1 MKRNNFSNPSK
12 TAWLLICGLLIVSLA
27 GCLPAQAGQGITSSP
42 VSATPTQVL
51 PATVLPSATPTP
63 TDQPTKTPVPEPTR
77 TPSPEPPPEITLLF
91 TGQIVPGRCVEAG
104 VQERGEADSIY
115 DAVRPLIEGADLA
128 VATVNGTISEFS
140 PKTGC
145 VATFVLTGSPVHA
158 DAIQR
163 AGFDAA
169 SVATNHIKNC
179 NLSNCGNKAFFETLD
194 NLRRVGVVPI
204 GAGENLEEGLKPVY
218 FDVKGVRFGIVSLG
232 EIEPL
237 AFAGEDTPGIG
248 VLSEENLRAALQEA
262 GQEADVVIAMPH
274 WGPEYTARPNWN
286 QLRYARIAV
295 EAGADLVVG
304 NHTHVVQAVQ
314 EINGVPV
321 FYGLGN
327 FVFDQA
333 WSTETTQS
341 VILVVRYRGTNLENY
356 ELIPVVA
363 ARDGVLRL
371 ADDGE
376 AAEILGRIEEA
387 SRRLPVP

>member
-1 MKRNNFSNPSK
+1 MKSNLPAMPSRR
-12 TAWLLICGLLIVSLA
+12 TWPFVWCVLVLVLA
-27 GCLPAQAGQGITSSP
+27 GCLPVQAGQEVVLSSTSP
-42 VSATPTQVL
+42 APTQNL
-51 PATVLPSATPTP
+51 PLPTMPVVIPTASRQPTDTQAPAPTP
-63 TDQPTKTPVPEPTR
+63 
-77 TPSPEPPPEITLLF
+77 TPSPEPPPEITLVF

-104 VQERGEADSIY
+104 VQARGEADSIY
-115 DAVRPLIEGADLA
+115 DAVRPLIQGADLA

-145 VATFVLTGSPVHA
+145 VATFVLTGSPLHA

-179 NLSNCGNKAFFETLD
+179 NLSNCGNTAFFETLD
-194 NLRRVGVVPI
+194 NLNRVGVIPI
-204 GAGENLEEGLKPVY
+204 GAGENLAEGLQPGL
-218 FDVKGVRFGIVSLG
+218 FDVKGVTFGIVSLG

-237 AFAGEDTPGIG
+237 AFASEDTPGIA
-248 VLSEENLRAALQEA
+248 VLTEENLRAAIQEA
-262 GQEADVVIAMPH
+262 RQEADVVIVMPH

-286 QLRYARIAV
+286 QLTYAHIAV
-295 EAGADLVVG
+295 EAGADLVIG

-314 EINGVPV
+314 EIDGVPV

-341 VILVVRYRGTNLENY
+341 VILVVHFRGMILENY
-356 ELIPVVA
+356 ELIPAVA

-371 ADDGE
+371 AEGDE
-376 AAEILGRIEEA
+376 AADILERIEIA
-387 SRRLPVP
+387 SQSLPVP